1 MDKPEFLK
9 QFWDVLEQDAMVMS
23 FYNHSDWEKIIDAFF
38 DYTPLFAD
46 NVFEG
51 VSAFDQ
57 VGRDDNI
64 SDLISEITSP
74 DAGID
79 LTQSP
84 PFSTAY
90 FSQYLTL
97 PESLERPLGQPQAP
111 LLKPKLKVTP
121 KTDIEVKTSPQPE
134 HKPKPK
140 PQDVE
145 SSTIKV
151 AIEPKPETVG
161 EKESKSNG
169 LSMDQESSNQI
180 PEVKSE
186 PVVKTIVQP
195 DVTTAVEELSDKVS
209 ETYLE
214 DNFDKLNVPTQ
225 STTEFLARKEANEE
239 TQIAK
244 SFGDFEVLYRNQM
257 LSIMSSHD
265 EMSAMRISLYG
276 VNLTEFKLDEINPDV
291 RMALVDGLLN
301 RYDSRIDSGEFDP
314 REYLAWSDLDAGY
327 VDNPSTFPGLIERDL
342 KEIMQVIY
350 DDLT

>member
-23 FYNHSDWEKIIDAFF
+23 FYNRSDWEKIIDAFF

-51 VSAFDQ
+51 VSDFDQ

-79 LTQSP
+79 LTQNP

-111 LLKPKLKVTP
+111 LLKPKPKVPP
-121 KTDIEVKTSPQPE
+121 KTDTEVNTSPQPE
-134 HKPKPK
+134 PK
-140 PQDVE
+140 PQAVE
-145 SSTIKV
+145 SPTTNV
-151 AIEPKPETVG
+151 VIEPEPEKVDK
-161 EKESKSNG
+161 KESQSNNINVV
-169 LSMDQESSNQI
+169 QESSNQI

-186 PVVKTIVQP
+186 PVVEPTVQP
-195 DVTTAVEELSDKVS
+195 DVTTVVEDISDKVP
-209 ETYLE
+209 ETSLE
-214 DNFDKLNVPTQ
+214 DDFDALNVPTQ
-225 STTEFLARKEANEE
+225 STTEFLARKEADEE
-239 TQIAK
+239 NQIAK
-244 SFGDFEVLYRNQM
+244 AFGDFEVLYRNQL

-291 RMALVDGLLN
+291 RIALVDGLLN

>member
-23 FYNHSDWEKIIDAFF
+23 FYNRSDWEKIIDAFF

-51 VSAFDQ
+51 VSDFDQ
-57 VGRDDNI
+57 VCRDDNI

-111 LLKPKLKVTP
+111 LLKPKPKVTP
-121 KTDIEVKTSPQPE
+121 KTDLEVKTSPQLKPE
-134 HKPKPK
+134 
-140 PQDVE
+140 PQAVE
-145 SSTIKV
+145 SPSTKV
-151 AIEPKPETVG
+151 AIDPQPETIG
-161 EKESKSNG
+161 EKESQSNNVNFV
-169 LSMDQESSNQI
+169 QESSNQI

-186 PVVKTIVQP
+186 PVVETTVQP
-195 DVTTAVEELSDKVS
+195 DVTNVVEDLSDKVP
-209 ETYLE
+209 ETSL
-214 DNFDKLNVPTQ
+214 DDDFDALNVPTQ
-225 STTEFLARKEANEE
+225 STTEFLARKEADEE
-239 TQIAK
+239 NQIAK
-244 SFGDFEVLYRNQM
+244 AFGDFEVLYRNQL

-291 RMALVDGLLN
+291 RIALVDGLLN

>member
-9 QFWDVLEQDAMVMS
+9 QFWDVLEQDSMVMS
-23 FYNHSDWEKIIDAFF
+23 FYSRSDWEKIINAFF

-51 VSAFDQ
+51 VNDFDQ
-57 VGRDDNI
+57 VSRDDNI

-79 LTQSP
+79 LAQNP

-111 LLKPKLKVTP
+111 LLKPK
-121 KTDIEVKTSPQPE
+121 PQVS
-134 HKPKPK
+134 PKPK
-140 PQDVE
+140 ATKESENTPKIQPISTPEVE
-145 SSTIKV
+145 KAIIAETKSETVPPVSTLQKDTDEPIPNVKL
-151 AIEPKPETVG
+151 EPKFETSDVPEI
-161 EKESKSNG
+161 EDEPE
-169 LSMDQESSNQI
+169 DEPI
-180 PEVKSE
+180 P
-186 PVVKTIVQP
+186 
-195 DVTTAVEELSDKVS
+195 DKGY
-209 ETYLE
+209 ETSLE
-214 DNFDKLNVPTQ
+214 DDFDSLNTPAQ
-225 STTEFLARKEANEE
+225 STTEFLARKEADEE
-239 TQIAK
+239 NQISSA
-244 SFGDFEVLYRNQM
+244 FGDFEILYRNQM
-257 LSIMSSHD
+257 LSIMASHD
-265 EMSAMRISLYG
+265 EMAAMRILLYG
-276 VNLTEFKLDEINPDV
+276 VNLTEFKLDEINPEV
-291 RMALVDGLLN
+291 KIALVDGLLN

-342 KEIMQVIY
+342 KEIMQVVY

>member
-23 FYNHSDWEKIIDAFF
+23 FYNRSDWEKIIDAFF

-51 VSAFDQ
+51 ISDFDQ
-57 VGRDDNI
+57 VGRDDSI

-111 LLKPKLKVTP
+111 LLKPKPKVTP
-121 KTDIEVKTSPQPE
+121 KTDTEVKTSPQPE
-134 HKPKPK
+134 PK
-140 PQDVE
+140 PQAVE
-145 SSTIKV
+145 SPTTNV
-151 AIEPKPETVG
+151 VIEPEPEKVD
-161 EKESKSNG
+161 EKESQSN
-169 LSMDQESSNQI
+169 SVNVVQESSNQI

-186 PVVKTIVQP
+186 PVVEATVQP
-195 DVTTAVEELSDKVS
+195 DVTAVVEARSDKVP
-209 ETYLE
+209 ETSLE
-214 DNFDKLNVPTQ
+214 DDFDALNVPTQ
-225 STTEFLARKEANEE
+225 STTEFLARKEADEE
-239 TQIAK
+239 NQIAK
-244 SFGDFEVLYRNQM
+244 AFGDFEVLYRNQL
-257 LSIMSSHD
+257 LSIMASHD

-291 RMALVDGLLN
+291 RIALVDGLLN

>member
-23 FYNHSDWEKIIDAFF
+23 FYNRSDWEKIIDAFF

-51 VSAFDQ
+51 VSDFDQ
-57 VGRDDNI
+57 VGRDDII

-111 LLKPKLKVTP
+111 LLKPKPKVTP
-121 KTDIEVKTSPQPE
+121 KTDIDVKTSPQPE
-134 HKPKPK
+134 LK
-140 PQDVE
+140 PQAVE
-145 SSTIKV
+145 SPTTNV
-151 AIEPKPETVG
+151 VIEPETEKVDK
-161 EKESKSNG
+161 KESQSNNVNVV
-169 LSMDQESSNQI
+169 QASSNQI

-186 PVVKTIVQP
+186 PVVETTVQP
-195 DVTTAVEELSDKVS
+195 DATTVVEDISDKVP
-209 ETYLE
+209 ETSLE
-214 DNFDKLNVPTQ
+214 DDFDALNVPTQ
-225 STTEFLARKEANEE
+225 STTEFLARKEADEE
-239 TQIAK
+239 NQIAK
-244 SFGDFEVLYRNQM
+244 AFGDFEVLYRNQL

-291 RMALVDGLLN
+291 RIALVDGLLN